1 MWRGWGWDGDFCGG
15 LLVWVGRV
23 ILGLDLDLVFVF
35 VLGLVFV
42 WIVDGFGFGFGGL
55 DCVWFWDCFCLDTGY
70 RIPDTG
76 GLLYILCIDKH
87 TQKSIKSNT

>member
-1 MWRGWGWDGDFCGG
+1 MGVGSGMGLGSG

-23 ILGLDLDLVFVF
+23 ILDFGLLMILVLVL
-35 VLGLVFV
+35 VLGLFLFL
-42 WIVDGFGFGFGGL
+42 FG
-55 DCVWFWDCFCLDTGY
+55 WDTGY

>member
-1 MWRGWGWDGDFCGG
+1 M
-15 LLVWVGRV
+15 

-70 RIPDTG
+70 RIPDTYIDHFQSDSFVF
-76 GLLYILCIDKH
+76 GLKRILSFHK
-87 TQKSIKSNT
+87 